1 MGHNVQPFHFMKPS
15 VLLSLTASLA
25 FTSCVAVVAPGPA
38 YPPVGP
44 AGPGYN
50 NNVDAQRKAYEDG
63 FMFGRRD
70 ARLGK
75 QANYLLY
82 NNQYNSMTK
91 QEFTR
96 GYMNGYRTYRP
107 R

>member
-1 MGHNVQPFHFMKPS
+1 MKSLVP
-15 VLLSLTASLA
+15 LSLFASLA
-25 FTSCVAVVAPGPA
+25 FTSCVAVVAPGPS

-44 AGPGYN
+44 PAPGYN
-50 NNVDAQRKAYEDG
+50 NNVDAQRKAYDDG

-96 GYMNGYRTYRP
+96 GYMNGYRSYRP